1 MIGAFLHHRNRQQ
14 IYRKGIRL
22 NSEIANTNSSI
33 ADKLTGTWVNAPMWR
48 DENMTNN
55 LYSQLSCSGCVCSMV
70 FGFNV
75 KNNVDGNNVC
85 NVGYIPPA
93 YRPATV
99 IYCVGIMDGTTKA
112 VLIEIT
118 TDGIVRVWG
127 FGTNEIKAGTSI
139 TAGVTYIVSN
149 AKLSFQYPIGIILC
163 HLMTSGQVYYCL
175 DLVHHSDYLKPN
187 ARTETLPVPVL
198 LADTLTAP
206 VMSDRM
212 IKCSDTAI
220 DVLAP

>member
-1 MIGAFLHHRNRQQ
+1 MLMRYERICDVSELS
-14 IYRKGIRL
+14 
-22 NSEIANTNSSI
+22 SEIANTNSSI

-149 AKLSFQYPIGIILC
+149 AK
-163 HLMTSGQVYYCL
+163 
-175 DLVHHSDYLKPN
+175 
-187 ARTETLPVPVL
+187 
-198 LADTLTAP
+198 
-206 VMSDRM
+206 
-212 IKCSDTAI
+212 
-220 DVLAP
+220 

>member
-163 HLMTSGQVYYCL
+163 QLMTSGQVYYCL